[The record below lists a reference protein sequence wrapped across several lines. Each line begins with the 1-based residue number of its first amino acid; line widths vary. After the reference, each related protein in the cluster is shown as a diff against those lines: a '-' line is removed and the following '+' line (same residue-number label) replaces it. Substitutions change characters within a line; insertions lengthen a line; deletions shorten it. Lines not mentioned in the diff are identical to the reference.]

1 MVSMVLFVLVYGYAG
16 PPGVGVVAV
25 RGGRAFMGD
34 GSCMMRPCVRIDG
47 GIYTFAARVAR
58 GRRLVT
64 CRRADARA
72 RERHFDAP
80 TRGDDRLVRRRRA
93 TRRDP
98 PFDSVKRMFATAVG
112 TRAPAPAPRA
122 ASARAGNRRSSVKEL
137 RVARDGALGDARG
150 VFATS
155 GFYAN
160 AVTTRGDVARGAG
173 ARGRVVMA
181 AKVAGYIKLAIE
193 AGKAS
198 PAPPIGP
205 ALGAQVRGRACDFVI
220 SRARGWMDA
229 RARDGARDARGGSC
243 GKTLG

>member
-1 MVSMVLFVLVYGYAG
+1 
-16 PPGVGVVAV
+16 
-25 RGGRAFMGD
+25 
-34 GSCMMRPCVRIDG
+34 
-47 GIYTFAARVAR
+47 
-58 GRRLVT
+58 
-64 CRRADARA
+64 
-72 RERHFDAP
+72 
-80 TRGDDRLVRRRRA
+80 
-93 TRRDP
+93 
-98 PFDSVKRMFATAVG
+98 VKRMFATAVG
-112 TRAPAPAPRA
+112 TRPVAPRA
-122 ASARAGNRRSSVKEL
+122 ASARAGTRRSSVKEL

-160 AVTTRGDVARGAG
+160 AVTRRGDVARGAG

-229 RARDGARDARGGSC
+229 RDGARDARGGSARTSC

>member
-1 MVSMVLFVLVYGYAG
+1 M
-16 PPGVGVVAV
+16 
-25 RGGRAFMGD
+25 
-34 GSCMMRPCVRIDG
+34 
-47 GIYTFAARVAR
+47 
-58 GRRLVT
+58 
-64 CRRADARA
+64 
-72 RERHFDAP
+72 
-80 TRGDDRLVRRRRA
+80 
-93 TRRDP
+93 
-98 PFDSVKRMFATAVG
+98 
-112 TRAPAPAPRA
+112 
-122 ASARAGNRRSSVKEL
+122 
-137 RVARDGALGDARG
+137 ARDGALGDARG

-229 RARDGARDARGGSC
+229 RARDDARDARGGSARTSC

>member
-1 MVSMVLFVLVYGYAG
+1 M
-16 PPGVGVVAV
+16 
-25 RGGRAFMGD
+25 
-34 GSCMMRPCVRIDG
+34 
-47 GIYTFAARVAR
+47 
-58 GRRLVT
+58 
-64 CRRADARA
+64 
-72 RERHFDAP
+72 
-80 TRGDDRLVRRRRA
+80 
-93 TRRDP
+93 
-98 PFDSVKRMFATAVG
+98 KRMFATAVG
-112 TRAPAPAPRA
+112 TRPVAPRA
-122 ASARAGNRRSSVKEL
+122 ASARAGTRRSSVKEL

-160 AVTTRGDVARGAG
+160 AVTRRGDVARGAG

-229 RARDGARDARGGSC
+229 RARDDARDARGGSARTSC